1 VNPSKI
7 ALLSAAALTF
17 LFAPA
22 PVRGAASAW
31 SVNPQSRVRLI
42 SPWQVAPRGGDLVL
56 GLQFRLAPGW
66 HVYWKNSGDAGFP
79 PVVTFQPAEIL
90 GKPELLWPTPS
101 RFELPGG
108 LVAFGYEG
116 EVVYPVHATIWPDS
130 LPASQAS
137 PSPAEA
143 TPGASSFF
151 IKADLD
157 YLTCKIDCVPY
168 RYRLT
173 LEQPLGDQPIADP
186 ETSPLLQAWL
196 DRLPHALAEVP
207 GLKYSTVLDA
217 SRPGGAELEIRL
229 LGITAQSGKTDL
241 FLESNEL
248 FDAGR
253 PRVKGFAD
261 GVIFHVPMKPRDL
274 GKPLPAKLVIAWTAT
289 NLSSNGESLALEA
302 RREVDVLTA
311 PSPRPGDGKK
321 IPASQRVGRIL
332 LWAFLGGVLLNLA
345 PTVLAL
351 LACEV
356 LALRQAGRSRVREG
370 AAAAATGI
378 VGACW
383 GVAALA
389 VAMHWPGLPAGWGS
403 QLQEPA
409 LRALLAVAAAL
420 LALNLWGL
428 VELPLAPAGSSRTGT
443 GRHLLAGLFTVP
455 LALAWPVPMLQEPLV
470 FASARGAAMVSAVFA
485 VVGFGLALPYLVLAF
500 VPALIRPASG
510 VPVWVPRLREGLGFL
525 AGASTLWTLHDLAR
539 EVSPEGLAWIELSL
553 LGMALLAWL
562 RAREGSGRA
571 LRFALALGL
580 AACAAGALWLADHN
594 RLAPRAAA
602 TRELFPS
609 QKPSNGLPPAVRE
622 PISNQTSGG

>member
-1 VNPSKI
+1 MNPSKI

-42 SPWQVAPRGGDLVL
+42 SPWQVAPRGGELVL

-116 EVVYPVHATIWPDS
+116 EVVYPVHATVWPDA
-130 LPASQAS
+130 L
-137 PSPAEA
+137 PSPAA
-143 TPGASSFF
+143 SPAGAGSFF

-173 LEQPLGDQPIADP
+173 LEQPLGDQSVTDP
-186 ETSPLLQAWL
+186 ETSPLLQTWI
-196 DRLPHALAEVP
+196 DRLPRSMADVP
-207 GLKYSTVLDA
+207 DLELSTLLDA
-217 SRPGGAELEIRL
+217 SRPGAPELEIRL
-229 LGITAQSGKTDL
+229 RGVTAQPGKTDL
-241 FLESNEL
+241 FLESNESL
-248 FDAGR
+248 DAGK
-253 PRVKGFAD
+253 PRVKVFPES
-261 GVIFHVPMKPRDL
+261 VIFHVPLKPREV
-274 GKPLPAKLVIAWTAT
+274 GKPLPAKIVLAWTAS
-289 NLSSNGESLALEA
+289 NLSRNGESFALES
-302 RREVDVLTA
+302 RHEVGVWTA
-311 PSPRPGDGKK
+311 AAPKPGERNQPPAQSPS
-321 IPASQRVGRIL
+321 RVVQL
-332 LWAFLGGVLLNLA
+332 VLWALLGGALLNLS

-351 LACEV
+351 LVCEV
-356 LALRQAGRSRVREG
+356 LALRQVGRTGVREG

-383 GVAALA
+383 GFAALA
-389 VAMHWPGLPAGWGS
+389 LATRQTGWPAGFGS

-409 LRALLAVAAAL
+409 LGALFAVAAAW

-428 VELPLAPAGSSRTGT
+428 VEVPLAPAGASRTGT

-455 LALAWPVPMLQEPLV
+455 LALAWPVPMLREPLGY
-470 FASARGAAMVSAVFA
+470 ALGRGPAMVGAVFA
-485 VVGFGLALPYLVLAF
+485 VVGFGLALPYLILAL
-500 VPALIRPASG
+500 VPAVVRPPSSPAA
-510 VPVWVPRLREGLGFL
+510 WVSRLREGLGFL
-525 AGASTLWTLHDLAR
+525 AGASTLWILHDLSR

-562 RAREGSGRA
+562 RARAGSGKA
-571 LRFALALGL
+571 WRFALALGL
-580 AACAAGALWLADHN
+580 AACAAGVLWLADHN
-594 RLAPRAAA
+594 RLAPRAEAA
-602 TRELFPS
+602 RALFPNR
-609 QKPSNGLPPAVRE
+609 KPFNGLPPAVRE
-622 PISNQTSGG
+622 PIPNQTSGG